1 MKTSKSK
8 FSKVL
13 GSYLRPIP
21 IDIKIKIIEKSTPSM
36 CFIRFGWLNYE
47 KFDFVKFCYIFSLKM
62 IFYIA
67 ICYLSPGQILSNCKI
82 RLNAQFSVQKVQ
94 LCELNYV

>member
-1 MKTSKSK
+1 MSYKTSKSK

-21 IDIKIKIIEKSTPSM
+21 IDKKIKIIEKSTLSM

-47 KFDFVKFCYIFSLKM
+47 KI
-62 IFYIA
+62 
-67 ICYLSPGQILSNCKI
+67 
-82 RLNAQFSVQKVQ
+82 
-94 LCELNYV
+94 